1 MASSGASSSI
11 PSGSLVYIT
20 VMMNLGADR
29 LPIPLWLALVAA
41 LVVVQAVCWLLA
53 RGLRQRLGWIAL
65 GIGLVLP
72 LALLAPWL
80 DGSRLLAP
88 TDPVAETLSGA
99 VMDGIDRRHD
109 LMNDALLQFLPWE
122 IEVRRAVSAGRMPF
136 WSDRLEGGS
145 SPWANPQALVFSPV
159 AWLARLFP
167 LDVFFLVMLA
177 AKVSIAFS
185 GTWLLARRVGVSRFA
200 AHLAGAGFALG
211 GGIIAWGLFPNTS
224 VVCWAPWLGMGTIEL
239 FRRPA
244 PRALATTGAITGI
257 LLFSGQPE
265 VAAGSGLLALFLG
278 LGLARR
284 GTFTL
289 GRFRFPGLSASGRRG
304 LAAAMVA
311 AGLGFALAA
320 PHLLPFAERLP
331 DSARAVE
338 KQIGRLPPLFP
349 RPGRPASWFLPGRA
363 AYMTAPLHPRA
374 FGAPFQERYHGPSN
388 WLESG
393 AGYAGLIALSG
404 AFAALA
410 AGCRRARPFLFFAL
424 FATLAVA
431 AWLPLAVLFDAI
443 GPLRMPAWERML
455 LPGSLALAVAGAL
468 GWDRVLARATWRRA
482 AVGVLIAAG
491 LSLAIRHDPASFAI
505 WLGVGACGACVAAV
519 GVRRRFAAFRVL
531 FWGAL
536 SLLLLADL
544 GPWARAFLPS
554 GQPRLFLPRSAVITA
569 LDHEV
574 GQNAWR
580 VVGEDFSLYPS
591 LLAAYGFAELRPHNP
606 LAQEKI
612 LANLD
617 AAFGFRPSHAVYF
630 ARFRNVDHP
639 LLDFLNV
646 RLVVS
651 NTGQPR
657 PRTLRRI
664 WSSGLGSFRL
674 WRNPDALPRWFLA
687 EGADLVTDRDLAA
700 WISGMRDPR
709 RVALRPEE
717 VEKLGN
723 WRLAFGSS
731 AGRAAPPVGSLGSRP
746 GDLRLRLPPDPV
758 PAAGDRLLATS
769 LPGPAGWRAFGSGSR
784 LRILTVN
791 GAYLGVRIPAGVEEI
806 RLIYRP
812 PGLEVGITLAA
823 LSLVALGGLFVLAH
837 RRPGLRYDRR
847 EILPP

>member
-1 MASSGASSSI
+1 
-11 PSGSLVYIT
+11 
-20 VMMNLGADR
+20 MMNLGVDQ
-29 LPIPLWLALVAA
+29 LPMPLWMALVAA

-53 RGLRQRLGWIAL
+53 RGLRRRLGWAAMA
-65 GIGLVLP
+65 IGLVLP

-109 LMNDALLQFLPWE
+109 LMNDAVLQFLPWE
-122 IEVRRAVSAGRMPF
+122 IEVRRAVSAGRAPF

-145 SPWANPQALVFSPV
+145 SLWANPQALVFSPV

-167 LDVFFLVMLA
+167 LGVFFLVMLA
-177 AKVSIAFS
+177 AKVSLAFS
-185 GTWLLARRVGVSRFA
+185 GTWLLARRVGASRGA
-200 AHLAGAGFALG
+200 AYLAGASFALG

-224 VVCWAPWLGMGTIEL
+224 VVCWAPWLGLGTIEL

-244 PRALATTGAITGI
+244 PCALATTGAITGI
-257 LLFSGQPE
+257 LLLSGQPE
-265 VAAGSGLLALFLG
+265 VAAGSGLLAVFLG
-278 LGLARR
+278 FGVARR
-284 GTFTL
+284 SRFTI
-289 GRFRFPGLSASGRRG
+289 GRFRLPGLSAAGRRG
-304 LAAAMVA
+304 LAAATVA

-338 KQIGRLPPLFP
+338 KRIGRLPPLFP

-374 FGAPFQERYHGPSN
+374 FGAPFQERYRGPSN

-393 AGYAGLIALSG
+393 AGYAGLIALAG

-410 AGCRRARPFLFFAL
+410 AGCRRARPFLLFAL
-424 FATLAVA
+424 FATLAAA
-431 AWLPLAVLFDAI
+431 AWLPLAVLFDAV

-482 AVGVLIAAG
+482 AVGVGIAAG
-491 LSLAIRHDPASFAI
+491 LSLAIRHDPASVAI
-505 WLGVGACGACVAAV
+505 WLGVGACAAAV
-519 GVRRRFAAFRVL
+519 GVCRRAAAFRVL
-531 FWGAL
+531 LWGAL

-554 GQPRLFLPRSAVITA
+554 GRPRLFLPRSAVIAA
-569 LDHEV
+569 LDREV

-617 AAFGFRPSHAVYF
+617 AAFGFRPSPAVYF
-630 ARFRNVDHP
+630 ARFQNVDHP
-639 LLDFLNV
+639 LLDFLDV

-664 WSSGLGSFRL
+664 WFPELGSFRL
-674 WRNPDALPRWFLA
+674 WRNPDALPRWFLTK
-687 EGADLVTDRDLAA
+687 GADLVPDRDLAA
-700 WISGMRDPR
+700 WIAEMKDPR

-723 WRLAFGSS
+723 WRPAFGSS

-746 GDLRLRLPPDPV
+746 GDLRLRLAPEPLS
-758 PAAGDRLLATS
+758 AAGDRLLATS
-769 LPGPAGWRAFGSGSR
+769 LPGPSGWRAFGSGLAAASVSTR
-784 LRILTVN
+784 LRTLTVN

-806 RLIYRP
+806 RLRYRP
-812 PGLEVGITLAA
+812 SGLEVGLALAA
-823 LSLVALGGLFVLAH
+823 LALAALGGLFVLAH

-847 EILPP
+847 EILSP